1 MQFRRLFPDIE
12 PNIPSRCR
20 IPIAADICGQTLAAI
35 PDNLVYPTMEEILNM
50 TFQTPGNLF
59 TSTYDYRA
67 HLTTD
72 FQNFSSWRDLY
83 PPNVQNG
90 DSFTTN
96 YQILLNNSF
105 YDVFTDQI
113 VPYGY
118 ADNPTIF
125 PQPFTVENIVIITD
139 GFCASGMFQCLLT
152 ITVAIY

>member
-1 MQFRRLFPDIE
+1 
-12 PNIPSRCR
+12 
-20 IPIAADICGQTLAAI
+20 
-35 PDNLVYPTMEEILNM
+35 MEEILNG

-90 DSFTTN
+90 DSFTAN
-96 YQILLNNSF
+96 YQIPLNDSF

-118 ADNPTIF
+118 ADNLTTF

-139 GFCASGMFQCLLT
+139 GFCASGMF
-152 ITVAIY
+152 